1 VVDIR
6 GLDGRRRK
14 EESQQAPV
22 PLALPGSG
30 ALRCAAVGLFDR
42 FVRLGESRRAKEA
55 RAREL
60 SGDLASAVALY
71 LEAELPDEAARVL
84 LLRADAEG
92 AVEQRVAFCATA
104 ARTAANPELR
114 KQALARKALLSLDVI
129 RARGGPSLRS
139 ELGRVA
145 KELEEAGELERA
157 AEVYVLAGDIEA
169 EVRVLTEMG
178 AIERL
183 EERFKAAETEVR
195 KARAVADVRRRVADF
210 ERCAERRAALEAA
223 KAALAEREDEVVE
236 AAARAIRARLV
247 TGTVVDLAIDGTRVR
262 CALGDEVTLGRGD
275 ATIAVASRA
284 VSRVHVRIKKDASG
298 EVVIEDLGTRNGTT
312 LAGARVHGPIP
323 IGAGLCVAL
332 GGEVPCTIA
341 PPREGPEA
349 IMAPSGVIVEVS
361 GARFVAPL
369 GELLAGP
376 WRVDRVVSG
385 GDAFVVLRTPK
396 GAPRPILGELSLA
409 AEVELSTGDEMKSA
423 RGGPVRLCVLGGGGG
438 A

>member
-1 VVDIR
+1 M
-6 GLDGRRRK
+6 
-14 EESQQAPV
+14 
-22 PLALPGSG
+22 
-30 ALRCAAVGLFDR
+30 GLFDR
-42 FVRLGESRRAKEA
+42 FVRWGESRRAKEA

-60 SGDLASAVALY
+60 SGELASAVELY
-71 LEAELPDEAARVL
+71 LEAEMPDEAARVL

-92 AVEQRVAFCATA
+92 SVEQRVAFCATA
-104 ARTAANPELR
+104 ARTAASAELR
-114 KQALARKALLSLDVI
+114 KKALARKALLSFDVI

-139 ELGRVA
+139 ELERVA

-157 AEVYVLAGDIEA
+157 AEAYVLAGDSEA

-195 KARAVADVRRRVADF
+195 KARAVADVRRRIADL

-236 AAARAIRARLV
+236 AAVRSIRARLL
-247 TGTVVDLAIDGTRVR
+247 TGTVVDLAIDGTKVR
-262 CALGDEVTLGRGD
+262 GALGEEVTLGRGD
-275 ATIAVASRA
+275 ATIVVAARA
-284 VSRVHVRIKKDASG
+284 VSRVHVRIKKSASG
-298 EVVIEDLGTRNGTT
+298 EAILEDLGTRNGTT
-312 LAGARVHGPIP
+312 LAGARIHGPIP
-323 IGAGLCVAL
+323 IGAGLRVEL
-332 GGEVPCTIA
+332 GGEVPCSIVPA
-341 PPREGPEA
+341 REGPEA
-349 IMAPSGVIVEVS
+349 SMAPAGVIVEVG

-369 GELLAGP
+369 GELHAGP

-385 GDAFVVLRTPK
+385 GDAFVVLRTPE

-409 AEVELSTGDEMKSA
+409 AEIELSAGDELKSA